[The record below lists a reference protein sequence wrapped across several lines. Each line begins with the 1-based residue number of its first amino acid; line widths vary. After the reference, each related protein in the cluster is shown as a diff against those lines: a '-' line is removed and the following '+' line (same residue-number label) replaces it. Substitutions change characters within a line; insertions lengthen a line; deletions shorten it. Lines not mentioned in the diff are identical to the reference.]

1 MDPDLL
7 RAAILAGKVEDA
19 MQAATGVLWGT
30 MRRRVR
36 LSIVS
41 GELGAETAA
50 AMGADFY
57 DTVEAATAAAV
68 ARLPA
73 IRRSGSVAVIPQA
86 GVALPMPGTGNDEQL
101 TGSNDAA
108 LQPSLHSAL

>member
-1 MDPDLL
+1 MTVGTRAEKVLQWPGLRGMAALGLVGLALL
-7 RAAILAGKVEDA
+7 TGC
-19 MQAATGVLWGT
+19 ATSSGT
-30 MRRRVR
+30 GFAQ
-36 LSIVS
+36 SQ
-41 GELGAETAA
+41 E
-50 AMGADFY
+50 
-57 DTVEAATAAAV
+57 EAATAAAV